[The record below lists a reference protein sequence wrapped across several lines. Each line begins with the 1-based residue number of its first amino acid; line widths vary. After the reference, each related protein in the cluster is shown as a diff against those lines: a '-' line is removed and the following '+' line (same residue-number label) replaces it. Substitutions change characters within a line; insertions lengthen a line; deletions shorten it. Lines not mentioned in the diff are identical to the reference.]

1 MGQETKRDGVQF
13 PERDGVQF
21 PERDGRRSSIA
32 TGRRIFAAA
41 ARSIDERLASSINS
55 TDNWRKGYM
64 GAVRSLV
71 EAGIGSGDD
80 ATLTARAG
88 LQAAQGELTFV
99 RGDETSIADALS
111 TFREETFHTATIEGN
126 ERGGIAHLSIPYRGE
141 TLAGDDLQRQLDKWE
156 RDGVI
161 EPSCTQ
167 AIREV
172 LASPGWL
179 DLSDLQIAMLGAASE
194 MGPLTSLCS
203 WGATVLAVDL
213 PSPSLWR
220 RVVEVARGGRG
231 RLIVPTRVRADD
243 PEDLCNNAGA
253 DLLTQAPEVRTWLAG
268 FDGPLTVGNYV
279 YAHGGNFVCLAAAVD
294 ALIEDLSRERADLS
308 VAYLATPT
316 DVYAVPSEMAS
327 AAVARRPLGI
337 RNALHAIVRT
347 ATRHRLYSPNY
358 GKVIADENGRSWG
371 ISDCLVPQ
379 QGANYALAKALQ
391 RWRAIVARDAGHV
404 SSANLAPATLTRSVV
419 RNRVLAAAY
428 AGAPGYGVEI
438 FEPATSSALM
448 ATLLV
453 HDLRNSKAA
462 ANPEMQ
468 LQHPYQLWTDS
479 AAHGGLLR
487 LPYEPRSV
495 LPLAAL
501 RGLLKR
507 RSSP

>member
-1 MGQETKRDGVQF
+1 MGQETRRDGV
-13 PERDGVQF
+13 RF

-41 ARSIDERLASSINS
+41 ARSIDERLASSIES
-55 TDNWRKGYM
+55 TDNWRKRYM
-64 GAVRSLV
+64 GPVRSLV
-71 EAGIGSGDD
+71 EAGIGSGAD
-80 ATLTARAG
+80 ATLVARAG
-88 LQAAQGELTFV
+88 LQAARGELTFV
-99 RGDETSIADALS
+99 RGDETSIADAFS
-111 TFREETFHTATIEGN
+111 TFREETFHTATIEGR
-126 ERGGIAHLSIPYRGE
+126 ERGGFARLAIPYRGK
-141 TLAGDDLQRQLDKWE
+141 TLEGDGLQRQLDEWE
-156 RDGVI
+156 RAGVI

-213 PSPSLWR
+213 PRPPLWR

-231 RLIVPTRVRADD
+231 RVLVPTRVKTDD
-243 PEDLCNNAGA
+243 PEVLCNHAGA

-279 YAHGGNFVCLAAAVD
+279 YADGGDFVCLAAAVD
-294 ALIEDLSRERADLS
+294 ALIEDLSHERTDLS

-316 DVYAVPSEMAS
+316 DVYAVPSEMAR
-327 AAVARRPLGI
+327 AAIKRRPRGV
-337 RNALHAIVRT
+337 RSALHAIGATV
-347 ATRHRLYSPNY
+347 TRHRLYSPNY
-358 GKVIADENGRSWG
+358 GRLIADKKGRSWG

-379 QGANYALAKALQ
+379 QGSNYALAKALQ
-391 RWRAIVARDAGHV
+391 RWRAIAARDAGHV
-404 SSANLAPATLTRSVV
+404 SSANLAPATITRSVV

-453 HDLRNSKAA
+453 HDLRNGKAA

-468 LQHPYQLWTDS
+468 LRHPYELWTDA

-507 RSSP
+507 SRSKP

>member
-1 MGQETKRDGVQF
+1 MVQETR
-13 PERDGVQF
+13 RDGVQF

-41 ARSIDERLASSINS
+41 ARSIDERLASSIES
-55 TDNWRKGYM
+55 TDDWHKRYM
-64 GAVRSLV
+64 GPVRSLV
-71 EAGIGSGDD
+71 EAGIGSAAG
-80 ATLTARAG
+80 ATLIARAG
-88 LQAAQGELTFV
+88 LQAAHGELTFV
-99 RGDETSIADALS
+99 RGDETSIADAFS
-111 TFREETFHTATIEGN
+111 TFRYDTFQTATVEGR
-126 ERGGIAHLSIPYRGE
+126 ERGGIAHLSIPYRGK
-141 TLAGDDLQRQLDKWE
+141 TLAGDDLQRRLDEWE
-156 RDGVI
+156 RAGVI
-161 EPSCTQ
+161 EPSCAQ

-194 MGPLTSLCS
+194 MGPLKSLCS

-213 PSPSLWR
+213 PHPPLWR
-220 RVVEVARGGRG
+220 RVVEVARRG
-231 RLIVPTRVRADD
+231 RCRLLAPTRVKADD
-243 PEDLCNNAGA
+243 PADLCNHAGA

-279 YAHGGNFVCLAAAVD
+279 YADGGNFVCLAAAVD
-294 ALIEDLSRERADLS
+294 ALIEDLSHERANLS
-308 VAYLATPT
+308 IAYLATPT

-327 AAVARRPLGI
+327 AAINRRPKG
-337 RNALHAIVRT
+337 VRSAVHST
-347 ATRHRLYSPNY
+347 AAAVTRHRLYSPNY
-358 GKVIADENGRSWG
+358 DELIADENGRSWG

-379 QGANYALAKALQ
+379 QGSNYSLAKALQ
-391 RWRAIVARDAGHV
+391 RWRAIAARDAGHV
-404 SSANLAPATLTRSVV
+404 SSANLAPATLTRSVL

-448 ATLLV
+448 AALLV
-453 HDLRNSKAA
+453 HDLRNGKAA

-468 LQHPYQLWTDS
+468 LQHPYELWTDA

-507 RSSP
+507 GRSTP